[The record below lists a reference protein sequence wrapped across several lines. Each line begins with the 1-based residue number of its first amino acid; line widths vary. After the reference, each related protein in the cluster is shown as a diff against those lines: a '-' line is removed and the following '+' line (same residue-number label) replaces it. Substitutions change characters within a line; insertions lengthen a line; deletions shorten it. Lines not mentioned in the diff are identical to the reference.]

1 MPLVPNSNLFMAPA
15 LPGKLPRQA
24 NGFEYFILG
33 HLCAWANGSSDRRA
47 ARHEARQTSMTY
59 KSPFGCPSPPPNFRR
74 SFIGFHGSACL
85 PFKRSFEMTAWKS
98 MASES
103 HPERCKIGR
112 LAYTRARYDNT
123 QPYIGVRAYPPS
135 HDERQLRTNR
145 GRQARG

>member
-1 MPLVPNSNLFMAPA
+1 MPLVPNYNLFMAPA

-24 NGFEYFILG
+24 NGFNILS
-33 HLCAWANGSSDRRA
+33 LAICAVGLTDPPIGEPLDTKLVKPRWI
-47 ARHEARQTSMTY
+47 H

-74 SFIGFHGSACL
+74 SFIGFHGIACL
-85 PFKRSFEMTAWKS
+85 PFKRSFKMTAWKL

-112 LAYTRARYDNT
+112 LAYTRARYDNA